1 MAHIFNGPY
10 DKLTDIDTADIS
22 NGDTARIR
30 LGGYDRLMVF
40 DSTATN
46 ATDTANLPVYIRPHD
61 YAAAGVWVES
71 VGHYSNLS
79 INASQLATSIIK
91 SLNVTT
97 TTGAQWD
104 LDNELFKMGGTN
116 VNFALSS
123 TPGIIFGLDSG
134 AYKLSIGDATG
145 AASAQS
151 FIKWD
156 GSLSIRMASG
166 ETFDLYGGISIYD
179 GGDITLNGN
188 DSIGDK
194 AEIIFHSK
202 SRMACDSDGRVGL
215 WSTDGTT
222 SLFIGYEPDGDET
235 PTYKPL
241 YAWLAAVTNQIQFSV
256 FGDNTTKMILS
267 DGSWYLNTYTGTG
280 AGEYQARIQSYVDDV
295 GGTANI
301 EIIMQEGGAAISTVA
316 TIEVD
321 GITFIDG
328 YHVGLGPSAGRLVFN
343 DKAVDEILVKGAAF
357 GGQELSTDPADPD
370 EGHWVIWMSD
380 GTGAGDDGDIMIKS
394 TANSTTKTGT
404 LFDHSAA

>member
-166 ETFDLYGGISIYD
+166 ETFDLYGGLIIKD
-179 GGDITLNGN
+179 GADIKLEQGGVVYSTSTDSGSPGFVLTDDIDSPTWTNKMYQIASGQFYIDSDAATLNIRNYEDINNYSSLVLSRTTYESFSLVASNAGN
-188 DSIGDK
+188 AVSI
-194 AEIIFHSK
+194 S
-202 SRMACDSDGRVGL
+202 
-215 WSTDGTT
+215 GTT
-222 SLFIGYEPDGDET
+222 QSSYECVTISEGNSGASIIVGRTVVGNGVFLDPGNGT
-235 PTYKPL
+235 IKISPL
-241 YAWLAAVTNQIQFSV
+241 STEDLDIVDAGSSAATEQDWIEV
-256 FGDNTTKMILS
+256 K
-267 DGSWYLNTYTGTG
+267 
-280 AGEYQARIQSYVDDV
+280 V
-295 GGTANI
+295 GGNTGYI
-301 EIIMQEGGAAISTVA
+301 RVFAA
-316 TIEVD
+316 
-321 GITFIDG
+321 
-328 YHVGLGPSAGRLVFN
+328 
-343 DKAVDEILVKGAAF
+343 K
-357 GGQELSTDPADPD
+357 
-370 EGHWVIWMSD
+370 
-380 GTGAGDDGDIMIKS
+380 
-394 TANSTTKTGT
+394 
-404 LFDHSAA
+404 